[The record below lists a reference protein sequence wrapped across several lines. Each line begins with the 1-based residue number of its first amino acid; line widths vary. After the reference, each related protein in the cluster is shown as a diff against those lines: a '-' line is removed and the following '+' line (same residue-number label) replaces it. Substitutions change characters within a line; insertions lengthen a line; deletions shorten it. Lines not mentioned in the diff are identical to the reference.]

1 MACLVESR
9 CESHRPQV
17 YPVNLVNRPL
27 GGGGYPDAVLELR
40 RYRIMATIV
49 GCFVIVVFALFFAQ
63 LATGP
68 TSWFNRHEE
77 QIGFFDM
84 VHGFLYMGF
93 LVVAALLARAQ
104 RWSILFTATTLL
116 AGTVP
121 ILSFWAERRATAA
134 VLAARADAAHVR

>member
-1 MACLVESR
+1 V
-9 CESHRPQV
+9 P
-17 YPVNLVNRPL
+17 
-27 GGGGYPDAVLELR
+27 ELR

-49 GCFVIVVFALFFAQ
+49 GCFVIAVFALFFAQ

-93 LVVAALLARAQ
+93 LVVAALLARSQ
-104 RWSILFTATTLL
+104 RWSLLFTATTLI

-121 ILSFWAERRATAA
+121 ILSFWAEHRATAA
-134 VLAARADAAHVR
+134 VRAAQSAAAPVR